1 MGEAGRAAQAV
12 VAQYV
17 RDGFLTPESVARAEF
32 DVWDRTTPGRV
43 LLVAVQVVLALRQE
57 DGRTDLGRPVPGLDA
72 EDAELMIRTLLRD
85 PAAAPETSRRD
96 LITLDRLLE
105 LLASLIAEES
115 LSEEEVEALLEAA
128 EEGCLAVGPWDE
140 SDDRRPRD
148 VELTD
153 LGGLL
158 VPTEPGLKI
167 ELMRSRED
175 GSLAGVTLV
184 RGRTALQLQAF
195 RALGDT
201 SWATVRADLARTMRG
216 RGGSA
221 EERVGPAG
229 PELQAVVRIQGPPGK
244 DRRTVRVLGDDGPG
258 WILRGFVTGLGAEP
272 DSTEEWPYDTFQ
284 GTVVRMP
291 ADPLSTDPLIRLRLP
306 DAGR

>member
-128 EEGCLAVGPWDE
+128 EEGCLAVGHWPRSPGHVCRGGPWQR
-140 SDDRRPRD
+140 SGRAPRRRPRWR
-148 VELTD
+148 T
-153 LGGLL
+153 
-158 VPTEPGLKI
+158 PYRMP
-167 ELMRSRED
+167 
-175 GSLAGVTLV
+175 V
-184 RGRTALQLQAF
+184 RTPR
-195 RALGDT
+195 RRIPR
-201 SWATVRADLARTMRG
+201 SWAPARRPARRIPRSSAPVRTPR
-216 RGGSA
+216 
-221 EERVGPAG
+221 
-229 PELQAVVRIQGPPGK
+229 
-244 DRRTVRVLGDDGPG
+244 RRTPHPP
-258 WILRGFVTGLGAEP
+258 LRRPPPSRTRP
-272 DSTEEWPYDTFQ
+272 
-284 GTVVRMP
+284 P
-291 ADPLSTDPLIRLRLP
+291 ARAPAPPSHRPLRLRPAPPEKTGARLSGADHRP
-306 DAGR
+306 PMP